1 MACGC
6 PRSFRLRRAA
16 LRAFHLLMPD
26 STPPD
31 SATFKL
37 TVTNDGFAS
46 GDERWAARVD
56 SLLDDLRESGGHVR
70 KEVTPVAGQKGG
82 IEEIILALGSSGAI
96 AGAVAVFKIWF
107 KRAPESAINID
118 GTIGRKK
125 VKLRITGKNID
136 DATIRE
142 ALKVAAK

>member
-1 MACGC
+1 M
-6 PRSFRLRRAA
+6 S
-16 LRAFHLLMPD
+16 
-26 STPPD
+26 
-31 SATFKL
+31 
-37 TVTNDGFAS
+37 
-46 GDERWAARVD
+46 
-56 SLLDDLRESGGHVR
+56 
-70 KEVTPVAGQKGG
+70 
-82 IEEIILALGSSGAI
+82 
-96 AGAVAVFKIWF
+96 WF